1 MAIEQGIWKLAN
13 TPGAL
18 PQKLLPTGL
27 ADESL
32 LEEQIMQDVSILNRD
47 WLLIG
52 RQVRTG
58 FGKLI
63 DLLAVDANGTV
74 IVIELKRDK
83 TPRDVVAQ
91 AIDYASWVVTL
102 ADYQLIDIYQQFAE
116 CYGRTLVTL
125 GEAFEAKFGMALDS
139 VTLNESHQLVV
150 VATQL
155 DASSERI
162 INYLNEHAQLSINA
176 MFFSAFEDNGNRY
189 LSRAWMIDPDEPP
202 KPVARKAN
210 KEPWNGE
217 FYASFGDDRPWEL
230 ARRLGFIAGG
240 GATWYS
246 KTLAMLSEGD
256 RVWVN
261 IPKTGYV
268 GVGEVIGERSQATEY
283 PFETENGPKTLL
295 DIVRPDDYPHLYQEL
310 NDEEDNA
317 EYLVPV
323 RWLYTVE
330 RAQAFSEVGLF
341 GNQNTVCKP
350 TAPKWSHTVNR
361 LKQMWP
367 LDVRSP
373 A

>member
-13 TPGAL
+13 TLGAL

-102 ADYQLIDIYQQFAE
+102 ADYQLIHIYQQFAE

-125 GEAFEAKFGMALDS
+125 GEAFEATFGMALDS

-176 MFFSAFEDNGNRY
+176 MFFSAFENNGNRY
-189 LSRAWMIDPDEPP
+189 LSRAWMIDPD
-202 KPVARKAN
+202 
-210 KEPWNGE
+210 
-217 FYASFGDDRPWEL
+217 
-230 ARRLGFIAGG
+230 
-240 GATWYS
+240 
-246 KTLAMLSEGD
+246 
-256 RVWVN
+256 
-261 IPKTGYV
+261 
-268 GVGEVIGERSQATEY
+268 
-283 PFETENGPKTLL
+283 
-295 DIVRPDDYPHLYQEL
+295 
-310 NDEEDNA
+310 
-317 EYLVPV
+317 
-323 RWLYTVE
+323 
-330 RAQAFSEVGLF
+330 RAA
-341 GNQNTVCKP
+341 
-350 TAPKWSHTVNR
+350 
-361 LKQMWP
+361 
-367 LDVRSP
+367 
-373 A
+373 

>member
-1 MAIEQGIWKLAN
+1 MAIEQGVWKLAGN
-13 TPGAL
+13 TGEP
-18 PQKLLPTGL
+18 PQKLRPMGL
-27 ADESL
+27 ADEGL

-58 FGKLI
+58 FDKLI

-91 AIDYASWVVTL
+91 TIDYASWVVTL
-102 ADYQLIDIYQQFAE
+102 ADYQLIEIYQAFAE
-116 CYGRTLVTL
+116 RYQRSHTTL
-125 GEAFEAKFGMALDS
+125 EDAFEAKFGIPLDG
-139 VTLNESHQLVV
+139 VTLNENHQLVV

-176 MFFSAFEDNGNRY
+176 MFFAAFEDQGNRY
-189 LSRAWMIDPDEPP
+189 LSRAWMIDPDEPSQP
-202 KPVARKAN
+202 AARKAR

-217 FYASFGDDRPWEL
+217 YYASFGDDRPWEL
-230 ARRLGFIAGG
+230 ARRHGFIAGG
-240 GATWYS
+240 GAAWYS

-268 GVGEVIGERSQATEY
+268 GVAEVTGERCRADQFRVQTDHGSARLRDITTES
-283 PFETENGPKTLL
+283 
-295 DIVRPDDYPHLYQEL
+295 DYPHLHWATDAD
-310 NDEEDNA
+310 DEEAA

-323 RWLYTVE
+323 RWI
-330 RAQAFSEVGLF
+330 ASFPASQAFSEVGLF

-350 TAPKWSHTVNR
+350 TTPKWEHTVAR
-361 LKQMWP
+361 LKQAWKI
-367 LDVRSP
+367 DESW
-373 A
+373 

>member
-1 MAIEQGIWKLAN
+1 MAIEQGIWKLAGN
-13 TPGAL
+13 TGER
-18 PQKLLPTGL
+18 PQKLRPTGL
-27 ADESL
+27 ADEGQ

-58 FGKLI
+58 FDKLI
-63 DLLAVDANGTV
+63 DLLAIDANGTV
-74 IVIELKRDK
+74 IIIELKRDK

-102 ADYQLIDIYQQFAE
+102 ADYQLIEIYQAFAE
-116 CYGRTLVTL
+116 RYQRPHASL
-125 GEAFEAKFGMALDS
+125 EDAFEAKFGITLDR
-139 VTLNESHQLVV
+139 VTLNENHQLVV

-176 MFFSAFEDNGNRY
+176 MFFAAFEDQGNHY
-189 LSRAWMIDPDEPP
+189 LSRAWMIDPDEPAQSA
-202 KPVARKAN
+202 ARKAH

-217 FYASFGDDRPWEL
+217 FYASFGDNRPWEL
-230 ARRLGFIAGG
+230 ARRYGFIAGG
-240 GATWYS
+240 GAAWYS

-256 RVWVN
+256 RVWIN

-268 GVGEVIGERSQATEY
+268 GVAEVTGERCRGDHFTVQTDQGSTRLQDLTTADE
-283 PFETENGPKTLL
+283 
-295 DIVRPDDYPHLYQEL
+295 YPHLHQAI
-310 NDEEDNA
+310 DEDDEDAA

-323 RWLYTVE
+323 RWITSFP
-330 RAQAFSEVGLF
+330 ASQAFSEVGLF

-350 TAPKWSHTVNR
+350 TTPKWEHTVTR
-361 LKQMWP
+361 LKQAWRIS
-367 LDVRSP
+367 DSSY
-373 A
+373 